1 MDYDAV
7 LTSLEGLV
15 GRSVTVSLSVARDT
29 TATVTGEL
37 LRAEATSL
45 RDAIRAA
52 PDDHSSYETIRFEVG
67 TQDTH
72 FVLNRARFK
81 RAEQS
86 GPLLLVFLHGDIA
99 LAITPA
105 EPG

>member
-7 LTSLEGLV
+7 LSTLQGLV
-15 GRSVTVSLSVARDT
+15 GRSVTVSLSVSRDT

-37 LRAEATSL
+37 LRAEAISL
-45 RDAIRAA
+45 RDAIRSA
-52 PDDHSSYETIRFEVG
+52 PDDHHAYEAIRFEVG

-72 FVLNRARFK
+72 FVLSRERFR

-86 GPLLLVFLHGDIA
+86 GPLLLVFLHGEVA
-99 LAITPA
+99 LAITPS